1 MAIYLVRHGQT
12 DWNIEK
18 RFQGQTDIP
27 LNENGKQQAESCG
40 RALAC
45 LRFGA
50 VYASPLGRA
59 VETAQIL
66 AAHTGGAPVT
76 VEPAF
81 IERSFGKIEGLTLP
95 EGEAYLKAH
104 PEGAGI
110 ESKEATGRRVVEA
123 LAQKAAL
130 HPGQDILVVSH
141 GSAICCGLL
150 LATGGQLAI
159 SGYDIP
165 NGGINRLHCG
175 PQGWKVDL
183 FGVAPADFRPDLPEM
198 PFPPPAKTLA

>member
-1 MAIYLVRHGQT
+1 M
-12 DWNIEK
+12 
-18 RFQGQTDIP
+18 
-27 LNENGKQQAESCG
+27 
-40 RALAC
+40 
-45 LRFGA
+45 
-50 VYASPLGRA
+50 
-59 VETAQIL
+59 
-66 AAHTGGAPVT
+66 
-76 VEPAF
+76 
-81 IERSFGKIEGLTLP
+81 
-95 EGEAYLKAH
+95 
-104 PEGAGI
+104 
-110 ESKEATGRRVVEA
+110 VEA

-165 NGGINRLHCG
+165 NGGINRLHYR
-175 PQGWKVDL
+175 PEGWKVDL